1 MMRNWKSGRA
11 WEECQLRP
19 KKTKTKTIKEK
30 KPTEIKIVNG
40 MS

>member
-1 MMRNWKSGRA
+1 M
-11 WEECQLRP
+11 EELGKNVSLDQ